1 MHKVNEPSD
10 AARLDLPQIAAI
22 PKQLR
27 IGGQWR
33 AAVAGA
39 EFPVVDPADASVIAR
54 VADADAA
61 DARLCVDAAALA
73 APAWQRMAP
82 RARSDLLMNC
92 FTLMLERADWLAQ
105 VISLENGKSY
115 ADARGEVTYAAE
127 FFRWYA
133 EESVRVLGQF
143 GHAPG
148 GANHIVVQHHPIGI
162 SVLITPWNFPAAM
175 ATRKIAPALAA
186 GCTCVLKPAA
196 ETPLTALALA
206 ALMEEAGIPAGVVN
220 VVTTTRAADVVN
232 AMLGDTRVR
241 KLSFTGSTAVGREL
255 LRQAATQVISCSM
268 ELGGNAPFLVFDDAD
283 LEHAVSGA
291 MLAKM
296 RNGGEACTAANRFL
310 VQRGI
315 YNDFTRRLAEE
326 MARVRTGR
334 GTSEGV
340 GCGPLITQ
348 AAVHKVTRL
357 VDQAKAR
364 GARVLTGG
372 ASTAAEGFFFEPTV
386 IVDVPRDAA
395 IFSEEIFGPV
405 AAIASF
411 DTEEEAIELAN
422 TTEYGLV
429 AYVFTRDL
437 AKGMRVAGR
446 IEAGMVGVN
455 RGVVSDPAAPF
466 GGVKQSGLGR
476 EGGQHGLLEYL
487 EPQYVAVSL

>member
-1 MHKVNEPSD
+1 
-10 AARLDLPQIAAI
+10 
-22 PKQLR
+22 
-27 IGGQWR
+27 
-33 AAVAGA
+33 
-39 EFPVVDPADASVIAR
+39 
-54 VADADAA
+54 
-61 DARLCVDAAALA
+61 
-73 APAWQRMAP
+73 
-82 RARSDLLMNC
+82 
-92 FTLMLERADWLAQ
+92 
-105 VISLENGKSY
+105 
-115 ADARGEVTYAAE
+115 
-127 FFRWYA
+127 
-133 EESVRVLGQF
+133 
-143 GHAPG
+143 
-148 GANHIVVQHHPIGI
+148 
-162 SVLITPWNFPAAM
+162 
-175 ATRKIAPALAA
+175 
-186 GCTCVLKPAA
+186 
-196 ETPLTALALA
+196 
-206 ALMEEAGIPAGVVN
+206 
-220 VVTTTRAADVVN
+220 
-232 AMLGDTRVR
+232 
-241 KLSFTGSTAVGREL
+241 
-255 LRQAATQVISCSM
+255 M